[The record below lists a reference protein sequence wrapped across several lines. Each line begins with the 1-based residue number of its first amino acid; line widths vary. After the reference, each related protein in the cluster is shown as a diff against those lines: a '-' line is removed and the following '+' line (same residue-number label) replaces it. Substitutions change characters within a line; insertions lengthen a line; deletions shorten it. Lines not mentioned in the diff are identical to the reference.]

1 MARFAPHPER
11 RPTVVTG
18 ASSGI
23 GQAAAKALA
32 AAGHPVVLGARRV
45 ERLERTAEEIRAAGG
60 EANPLRLDLAD
71 PASIEAFVKGAAEA
85 VGGVDVVVSAAGQ
98 SAPDSAADPSPDD
111 FAALVG
117 VNLLGVQRLV
127 AGLLPAMIERRHGDV
142 VFVTSEMVRHPR
154 VHSSGYAASK
164 WGLEGYART
173 LQMELEGTGV
183 RASIVQPG
191 QTWTEMGGD
200 WDPEVTTAVL
210 EEWIRWGHARHYHL
224 LHPDAVAGAV
234 RTIVDAPPGTHLALI
249 EIQPEA
255 PIARAEERDLTD
267 TDKGDQ

>member
-1 MARFAPHPER
+1 MAADFGPHPPR

-23 GQAAAKALA
+23 GQAAALAMA
-32 AAGHPVVLGARRV
+32 AAGHPVVLGGRRTERREETAARIA
-45 ERLERTAEEIRAAGG
+45 AEGGAAH
-60 EANPLRLDLAD
+60 PLRLDLAD
-71 PASIEAFVKGAAEA
+71 AASVEAFAKGAVEA
-85 VGGVDVVVSAAGQ
+85 VGGIDIVVSAAGQ

-127 AGLLPAMIERRHGDV
+127 AAFLPAMIGRRHGDV

-154 VHSSGYAASK
+154 VRASGYAASK

-191 QTWTEMGGD
+191 QTWSEMGGD
-200 WDPEVTTAVL
+200 WDPDVTTEVL

-234 RTIVDAPPGTHLALI
+234 RTIVEAPPGTHLTLI
-249 EIQPEA
+249 EVQPEA
-255 PIARAEERDLTD
+255 PIARPAKDE
-267 TDKGDQ
+267 DKDEGDR